1 VEAVAVN
8 HLEILKRAWRMLW
21 SYKALWVFGFLVA
34 LTTCSGGGSGSGGSG
49 GNGGSGA
56 SSWLPPAP
64 AQIRTAFGDGLPAT
78 RTALT
83 IWAQSL
89 WAAVGNGATRGARLG
104 RLPAI
109 DPWQISVLVA
119 GFLALIL
126 LGVALATLVRYVATT
141 AMIRMVALREQ
152 DGRRRSVRE
161 GFGLGWSVAAW
172 RLFLS
177 DVVVIGPL
185 VAVFLGMFAFA
196 LAPLL
201 LLLADREALAAL
213 GVGLTLV
220 LSVGLIG
227 LGVLT
232 ALAVSLYQPLY
243 WRGCGIDG
251 LGVVESLRQG
261 LALLRR
267 RLWDVGLMWLL
278 LLILGI
284 GFGLATFLSFFL
296 LLPLTIGLG
305 VAAGSLTAVPALL
318 VAAVSTL
325 VLGTAV
331 PAIPLA
337 ILALIVTV
345 LAASVP
351 MIFLVG
357 LLEVFRSSAWTLSY
371 RELRTA
377 EVTVPGL

>member
-1 VEAVAVN
+1 VN

-34 LTTCSGGGSGSGGSG
+34 LTKCSGGGSGGGGNG

-56 SSWLPPAP
+56 SSWLPPGP
-64 AQIRTAFGDGLPAT
+64 AQIRTAFGDGLPVT

-89 WAAVGNGATRGARLG
+89 WTAVGNGARSSSLG

-109 DPWQISVLVA
+109 DPWQIGVLVA

-126 LGVALATLVRYVATT
+126 LGVALATMARYVATT
-141 AMIRMVALREQ
+141 AMIRMVSLREQ

-177 DVVVIGPL
+177 DAVVIGPL
-185 VAVFLGMFAFA
+185 VVVFLGMFAFA

-201 LLLADREALAAL
+201 LLLAGREALGAL

-220 LSVGLIG
+220 LSAGLIG
-227 LGVLT
+227 LAVLT

-251 LGVVESLRQG
+251 MGVMESLRQG
-261 LALLRR
+261 LVLVRR
-267 RLWDVGLMWLL
+267 RLRDVGLMGLL

-284 GFGLATFLSFFL
+284 AFGLAMLLVFFL
-296 LLPLTIGLG
+296 LLPLTVGLG
-305 VAAGSLTAVPALL
+305 VFAGSLVAAPALL
-318 VAAVSTL
+318 VAALSTL
-325 VLGTAV
+325 VLGTAL

-337 ILALIVTV
+337 ILALMVTV

-351 MIFLVG
+351 MMFLGG
-357 LLEVFRSSAWTLSY
+357 LFEVFRSSAWTLSY
-371 RELRTA
+371 RELRTVQ
-377 EVTVPGL
+377 VTVPGL